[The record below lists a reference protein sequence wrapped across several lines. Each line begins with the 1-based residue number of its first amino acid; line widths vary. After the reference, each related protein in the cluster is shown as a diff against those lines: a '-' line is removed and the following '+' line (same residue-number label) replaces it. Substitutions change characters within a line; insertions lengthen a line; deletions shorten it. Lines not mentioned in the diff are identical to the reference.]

1 MGNEG
6 SKMMTPEE
14 EAAYQAARQ
23 RDAEAEIQAFSEEYR
38 PDIKADYARRAQEKR
53 EHLERESADG
63 PAAADEQAPST
74 VAKKPQLVR
83 SSKSDAVPKPGPK
96 KSTATSEDDRPFG
109 STSKASSHASS
120 PSAVHGADSTEDT
133 AEETNAL
140 AGWGAR
146 KSRLSEIAPRADN
159 ESSRLNITT
168 NTGPDTNQAST
179 ADNGER
185 SQAAPTAHKRHS
197 VFGDERRA
205 SGSKPRKTSAA
216 SMPQSTSGTTTV
228 GRVSSLG
235 RIPKKS
241 IESNII
247 DSDSSSSRRNSS
259 NRPDESEGS
268 TALSTEPPDWYQIL
282 KPSGGRLRGTTYE
295 SDVIAGVKD
304 AIHKAKMHSGS
315 GNGAGLRTQFETLSY
330 YLHKAPFMQVTA
342 QLLRDNRVLH
352 KQDGLQQIFDPEY
365 MAGVPYPDWLQADA
379 RELYNKWRNKN
390 FETNMFWGLE
400 AGRAATRHAEGRA
413 TTIDWNAVNR
423 VSCDHHGNESIVNG
437 QWWPLQLCLLRDG
450 AHGQSQQGIHGKKG
464 HGAFSCVIAGGLAPD
479 NQPYPNIDEGGAV
492 YYCGTDSN
500 DGSVTEGTSRL
511 IESKESGKPIRL
523 IRSHNLKNEYAP
535 EKGFRYDGLY
545 TIVDFEMLDPPNSKR
560 QRHRFKMVR
569 IPGQPPMRGT
579 GDGKRPTMEEL
590 EQLELHRN
598 FSGFAA

>member
-14 EAAYQAARQ
+14 EAAHQAAHQ
-23 RDAEAEIQAFSEEYR
+23 REVDAKIEALSEEFR
-38 PDIKADYARRAQEKR
+38 PGIKAEYAKRAKEKR
-53 EHLERESADG
+53 ERLEQEAADQQ
-63 PAAADEQAPST
+63 AAADEQAPST

-83 SSKSDAVPKPGPK
+83 SSKSDAVPKPRPK
-96 KSTATSEDDRPFG
+96 QSTATSEDDRPSG
-109 STSKASSHASS
+109 STSKASSHANS
-120 PSAVHGADSTEDT
+120 PSAVHGADATEET

-168 NTGPDTNQAST
+168 KPGLDTNQAST
-179 ADNGER
+179 TDNGER
-185 SQAAPTAHKRHS
+185 SQAAPIAHKRHS

-216 SMPQSTSGTTTV
+216 T
-228 GRVSSLG
+228 
-235 RIPKKS
+235 
-241 IESNII
+241 
-247 DSDSSSSRRNSS
+247 
-259 NRPDESEGS
+259 
-268 TALSTEPPDWYQIL
+268 
-282 KPSGGRLRGTTYE
+282 
-295 SDVIAGVKD
+295 GVKD

-330 YLHKAPFMQVTA
+330 YLHKAPFMQVTE

-479 NQPYPNIDEGGAV
+479 NQPYPNIDKGDTV

-523 IRSHNLKNEYAP
+523 IRSHKLKNEYAP

-545 TIVDFEMLDPPNSKR
+545 TIVDFEMLDRPNSKR

-579 GDGKRPTMEEL
+579 GDGKRPTKEEL

>member
-6 SKMMTPEE
+6 SKMTPEE
-14 EAAYQAARQ
+14 QDAHQAAHQ
-23 RDAEAEIQAFSEEYR
+23 REVDAQIEAHSERFRPEIRAE
-38 PDIKADYARRAQEKR
+38 YARLAKEKR
-53 EHLERESADG
+53 ERLERE
-63 PAAADEQAPST
+63 AADKQAEST

-83 SSKSDAVPKPGPK
+83 SSKSEAVAKPRPQQPI
-96 KSTATSEDDRPFG
+96 ATSEDDGPSR
-109 STSKASSHASS
+109 STSKASSRANSL
-120 PSAVHGADSTEDT
+120 SAVHAADATKET
-133 AEETNAL
+133 AKEKDAL
-140 AGWGAR
+140 AGWEAR
-146 KSRLSEIAPRADN
+146 KSRLSEVAPRADSDSTRSN
-159 ESSRLNITT
+159 NITKSR
-168 NTGPDTNQAST
+168 PDTDQGSST
-179 ADNGER
+179 DNGEPSR
-185 SQAAPTAHKRHS
+185 AAPAAHKRHS
-197 VFGDERRA
+197 VFGDERGA
-205 SGSKPRKTSAA
+205 TTSKPRKTSAA
-216 SMPQSTSGTTTV
+216 SVPQSTGGTTTV
-228 GRVSSLG
+228 NGVSSLG

-241 IESNII
+241 IDSNNI
-247 DSDSSSSRRNSS
+247 DSGSRRNSN
-259 NRPDESEGS
+259 NRPGESENL
-268 TALSTEPPDWYQIL
+268 TALSTEPPEWYQAL
-282 KPSGGRLRGTTYE
+282 KPSGGRVRGTTFE
-295 SDVIAGVKD
+295 SGVIAGIKD
-304 AIHKAKMHSGS
+304 AINKAKLHRGS
-315 GNGAGLRTQFETLSY
+315 GNVAGLRSQFETLSR
-330 YLHKAPFMQVTA
+330 YLHKAPFMQVTG

-352 KQDGLQQIFDPEY
+352 KQDGLQQIFDPEH
-365 MAGVPYPDWLQADA
+365 MAGVPYPEWLQADA

-390 FETNMFWGLE
+390 FETNIFWGLE

-479 NQPYPNIDEGGAV
+479 NQPYPNIDEGDIV

-545 TIVDFEMLDPPNSKR
+545 TIVNFEMLDPPNSKR

-569 IPGQPPMRGT
+569 VPGQPPMRGT
-579 GDGKRPTMEEL
+579 GEGKRPTKEEL

-598 FSGFAA
+598 FSGFAG

>member
-14 EAAYQAARQ
+14 EAAHQAARQ
-23 RDAEAEIQAFSEEYR
+23 REAEAEIEAFSEEYR

-53 EHLERESADG
+53 ERLERESADE
-63 PAAADEQAPST
+63 PAGSA
-74 VAKKPQLVR
+74 VVKKPQLVR
-83 SSKSDAVPKPGPK
+83 SSKSDAVPKPGLK
-96 KSTATSEDDRPFG
+96 RSTTTREDGRPSE
-109 STSKASSHASS
+109 STSKPSSRASSSS
-120 PSAVHGADSTEDT
+120 AIQTADATEEIAKEKD
-133 AEETNAL
+133 AL

-146 KSRLSEIAPRADN
+146 KSRLSEVAPRADN
-159 ESSRLNITT
+159 ESTRSNNNTT
-168 NTGPDTNQAST
+168 KPRPDTNQAST
-179 ADNGER
+179 TDNEER
-185 SQAAPTAHKRHS
+185 SQTAPTAHKRHS
-197 VFGDERRA
+197 VFGDEQRA

-216 SMPQSTSGTTTV
+216 SVPQSTSGTATV

-241 IESNII
+241 IDSNTI
-247 DSDSSSSRRNSS
+247 DSDGSSRRNSS
-259 NRPDESEGS
+259 NRPCESEDS
-268 TALSTEPPDWYQIL
+268 TALSTEPPDWYQAL
-282 KPSGGRLRGTTYE
+282 KPSGGRLRGTTFE
-295 SDVIAGVKD
+295 SNVIAGVKD
-304 AIHKAKMHSGS
+304 AINKAKMHSGS
-315 GNGAGLRTQFETLSY
+315 GNGAGLHNQFEILSH
-330 YLHKAPFMQVTA
+330 YLHKAPFMQVNE
-342 QLLRDNRVLH
+342 QLLRDNRMLH
-352 KQDGLQQIFDPEY
+352 KQDGLQQIFNPEY

-379 RELYNKWRNKN
+379 KELYNKWRNKN
-390 FETNMFWGLE
+390 FETNLFWGLE

-479 NQPYPNIDEGGAV
+479 NQPYPNIDEGNTV

-569 IPGQPPMRGT
+569 VPGQPPMRGT
-579 GDGKRPTMEEL
+579 GDGKRPTKEEL

>member
-6 SKMMTPEE
+6 SKMTPEE
-14 EAAYQAARQ
+14 QDAHQAAHQ
-23 RDAEAEIQAFSEEYR
+23 REVDARIEAHSERFRPEIRAE
-38 PDIKADYARRAQEKR
+38 YARLAKEKR
-53 EHLERESADG
+53 ERLERE
-63 PAAADEQAPST
+63 AADKQAEST

-83 SSKSDAVPKPGPK
+83 SSKSEAVAKPRPQQPI
-96 KSTATSEDDRPFG
+96 ATSEDDGPSR
-109 STSKASSHASS
+109 STSKASSRANSL
-120 PSAVHGADSTEDT
+120 SAVHAADATKET
-133 AEETNAL
+133 AKEKDAL
-140 AGWGAR
+140 AGWEAR
-146 KSRLSEIAPRADN
+146 KSRLSEVAPRADSDSTRSN
-159 ESSRLNITT
+159 NITKSR
-168 NTGPDTNQAST
+168 PDTDQGSST
-179 ADNGER
+179 DNGEPSR
-185 SQAAPTAHKRHS
+185 AAPAAHKRHS
-197 VFGDERRA
+197 VFGDERGA
-205 SGSKPRKTSAA
+205 TTSKPRKTSAA
-216 SMPQSTSGTTTV
+216 SVPQSTGGTTTV
-228 GRVSSLG
+228 NGVSSLG

-241 IESNII
+241 IDSNNI
-247 DSDSSSSRRNSS
+247 DSGSRRNSN
-259 NRPDESEGS
+259 NRPGESENL
-268 TALSTEPPDWYQIL
+268 TALSTEPPEWYQAL
-282 KPSGGRLRGTTYE
+282 KPSGGRVRGTTFE
-295 SDVIAGVKD
+295 SGVIAGIKD
-304 AIHKAKMHSGS
+304 AINKAKLHRGS
-315 GNGAGLRTQFETLSY
+315 GNVAGLRSQFETLSR
-330 YLHKAPFMQVTA
+330 YLHKAPFMQVTG

-352 KQDGLQQIFDPEY
+352 KQDGLQQIFDPEH
-365 MAGVPYPDWLQADA
+365 MAGVPYPEWLQADA

-390 FETNMFWGLE
+390 FETNIFWGLE

-479 NQPYPNIDEGGAV
+479 NQPYPNIDEGDIV

-545 TIVDFEMLDPPNSKR
+545 TIVNFEMLDPPNSKR

-569 IPGQPPMRGT
+569 VPGQPPMRGT
-579 GDGKRPTMEEL
+579 GEGKRPTKEEL

-598 FSGFAA
+598 FSGFAG

>member
-6 SKMMTPEE
+6 SKMTPEE
-14 EAAYQAARQ
+14 QDAHQAAHQREVDAKIEAISERLRPEIKAEHAKLAKETHERIAREAADKQVA
-23 RDAEAEIQAFSEEYR
+23 
-38 PDIKADYARRAQEKR
+38 
-53 EHLERESADG
+53 
-63 PAAADEQAPST
+63 ST

-83 SSKSDAVPKPGPK
+83 SSKADAVPKLGSNQ
-96 KSTATSEDDRPFG
+96 STVEQSRATSADDGPFA
-109 STSKASSHASS
+109 STSKASSRASS
-120 PSAVHGADSTEDT
+120 LSTAHAADATK
-133 AEETNAL
+133 ETVKGDDAL

-146 KSRLSEIAPRADN
+146 KNRLSQVGPTTDSEIIRSN
-159 ESSRLNITT
+159 NNITKPRIDPNEAP
-168 NTGPDTNQAST
+168 NTEE
-179 ADNGER
+179 GER
-185 SQAAPTAHKRHS
+185 PQAAAMSHKRHN
-197 VFGDERRA
+197 VFSDERRA
-205 SGSKPRKTSAA
+205 SVSKPRKMSAA
-216 SMPQSTSGTTTV
+216 SVPQSTSGATPV
-228 GRVSSLG
+228 GRVPSLG

-241 IESNII
+241 IDSNNMN
-247 DSDSSSSRRNSS
+247 SGNSSRRTSGNVQG
-259 NRPDESEGS
+259 ESED
-268 TALSTEPPDWYQIL
+268 STEPPNWYQAL
-282 KPSGGRLRGTTYE
+282 KPSGGRIRGTTFE
-295 SDVIAGVKD
+295 SGIIAGVKD
-304 AIHKAKMHSGS
+304 AINKAKAHRGS
-315 GNGAGLRTQFETLSY
+315 GNDVALQTQFETLSH
-330 YLHKAPFMQVTA
+330 YLHKAPFMQVTG

-352 KQDGLQQIFDPEY
+352 KQDGLQQIFDSEY
-365 MAGVPYPDWLQADA
+365 MAGVPYPEWLQADA
-379 RELYNKWRNKN
+379 KELYNKWRNRN
-390 FETNMFWGLE
+390 FETNLFWGLE

-479 NQPYPNIDEGGAV
+479 NQPYPNIDEGDTV

-569 IPGQPPMRGT
+569 VPGQPPMRGT
-579 GDGKRPTMEEL
+579 GDGKRPTKEEL

-598 FSGFAA
+598 FSGFAG

>member
-14 EAAYQAARQ
+14 EAAHQAARQ
-23 RDAEAEIQAFSEEYR
+23 REAEAEIEAFSEEYR

-53 EHLERESADG
+53 ERLGRQAV
-63 PAAADEQAPST
+63 DEQAAST
-74 VAKKPQLVR
+74 FAKKPQLIR

-96 KSTATSEDDRPFG
+96 QSTATGEDDRPSG
-109 STSKASSHASS
+109 STSKAPSRASS
-120 PSAVHGADSTEDT
+120 LSAVHAADATEET

-140 AGWGAR
+140 AGWEAR
-146 KSRLSEIAPRADN
+146 KSRLSEVAPRADN
-159 ESSRLNITT
+159 E
-168 NTGPDTNQAST
+168 
-179 ADNGER
+179 ER
-185 SQAAPTAHKRHS
+185 SQAAPIAHKRHS

-205 SGSKPRKTSAA
+205 IGSKPKKTSAT
-216 SMPQSTSGTTTV
+216 SVPQSTRGTTTA

-241 IESNII
+241 IDSDNI
-247 DSDSSSSRRNSS
+247 DSGSSSSRWNSS
-259 NRPDESEGS
+259 TCQGEGENS
-268 TALSTEPPDWYQIL
+268 TALSTEPPDWYQAL

-295 SDVIAGVKD
+295 SGVIAGVKD
-304 AIHKAKMHSGS
+304 AINKAKMQKSR
-315 GNGAGLRTQFETLSY
+315 NDAGLRTQFETLSH
-330 YLHKAPFMQVTA
+330 YLHKAPFMQVTG

-390 FETNMFWGLE
+390 FETDIFWGLE

-450 AHGQSQQGIHGKKG
+450 VHGQSQQGIHGKKG

-479 NQPYPNIDEGGAV
+479 NQPYPNIDEGDTV

-569 IPGQPPMRGT
+569 VPGQPPMRGT
-579 GDGKRPTMEEL
+579 GDGKRPTKEEL

>member
-14 EAAYQAARQ
+14 EAAHQAAHQ
-23 RDAEAEIQAFSEEYR
+23 RETDAKIEALSEEFR
-38 PDIKADYARRAQEKR
+38 PEIKAEYAKQAKEKR
-53 EHLERESADG
+53 ERLERE
-63 PAAADEQAPST
+63 AADEKAPST
-74 VAKKPQLVR
+74 VANKPQLVR
-83 SSKSDAVPKPGPK
+83 SSKSDAVPKSAPK
-96 KSTATSEDDRPFG
+96 QSAAPSEDDRPSG
-109 STSKASSHASS
+109 STSKASSRASS
-120 PSAVHGADSTEDT
+120 PSTVHAADATEET

-146 KSRLSEIAPRADN
+146 KSRLSEIAPGADN

-168 NTGPDTNQAST
+168 KPGPDNNQAST
-179 ADNGER
+179 TDNGER
-185 SQAAPTAHKRHS
+185 SQAAPIAHKRHS

-205 SGSKPRKTSAA
+205 SGSKPRKTSAT
-216 SMPQSTSGTTTV
+216 SVPQSTSGTTTA

-241 IESNII
+241 IDSNNI
-247 DSDSSSSRRNSS
+247 DSGSGSSRRNSS
-259 NRPDESEGS
+259 TRQGEGENS
-268 TALSTEPPDWYQIL
+268 TALSTEPPDWYQAL

-315 GNGAGLRTQFETLSY
+315 GNGAGLRTQFETLSH
-330 YLHKAPFMQVTA
+330 YLHKAPFMQVTG

-352 KQDGLQQIFDPEY
+352 KQDGLQQIFDPEC
-365 MAGVPYPDWLQADA
+365 MAGVPYPEWLQADA
-379 RELYNKWRNKN
+379 KELYNKWRNKN
-390 FETNMFWGLE
+390 FETNLFWGLE
-400 AGRAATRHAEGRA
+400 AGRAATRHAEGRT

-479 NQPYPNIDEGGAV
+479 NQPYPNIDEGNTV

-545 TIVDFEMLDPPNSKR
+545 KIVDFETLDPPNSKR

-569 IPGQPPMRGT
+569 VEGQPPMRGT
-579 GDGKRPTMEEL
+579 GDGKRPTKEEL

>member
-14 EAAYQAARQ
+14 EAALQAARQ
-23 RDAEAEIQAFSEEYR
+23 KEVDAEIEALSEEVR
-38 PDIKADYARRAQEKR
+38 PEIKAEYARRAKEKR
-53 EHLERESADG
+53 ERLERETV
-63 PAAADEQAPST
+63 DEQAAST
-74 VAKKPQLVR
+74 FAKRPQLIR

-96 KSTATSEDDRPFG
+96 QSTATSEDDRPSG
-109 STSKASSHASS
+109 STSKAPSRASS
-120 PSAVHGADSTEDT
+120 LPAVHAADAT
-133 AEETNAL
+133 EETAKEKDAL

-146 KSRLSEIAPRADN
+146 KNRLSEGAPRADN
-159 ESSRLNITT
+159 ESARSNK
-168 NTGPDTNQAST
+168 NTSEPRPDIHQASGT
-179 ADNGER
+179 DNRER
-185 SQAAPTAHKRHS
+185 SQAAPIAHKRHS

-216 SMPQSTSGTTTV
+216 SVPQSISGTTTV

-241 IESNII
+241 IDSNSHSI
-247 DSDSSSSRRNSS
+247 DSGSSSRENSS
-259 NRPDESEGS
+259 NRQGESES
-268 TALSTEPPDWYQIL
+268 LTAVSTEQPNWYQAL

-295 SDVIAGVKD
+295 SDVIAGVKE
-304 AIHKAKMHSGS
+304 AINKAKIHR
-315 GNGAGLRTQFETLSY
+315 GNNAGLRNQFEMLSS
-330 YLHKAPFMQVTA
+330 YLHKAPFMQVTG
-342 QLLRDNRVLH
+342 QLLRDNRILH

-379 RELYNKWRNKN
+379 KELYNKWRNKN
-390 FETNMFWGLE
+390 FETNLFWGLE

-423 VSCDHHGNESIVNG
+423 VSCDHHGSESIVNG

-464 HGAFSCVIAGGLAPD
+464 HGAFSCVVAGGLAPD
-479 NQPYPNIDEGGAV
+479 NQPYPNIDEGNTV

-511 IESKESGKPIRL
+511 IESKESRKPIRL

-569 IPGQPPMRGT
+569 VPGQPPMRGT
-579 GDGKRPTMEEL
+579 GDGKRPTKEEL

>member
-14 EAAYQAARQ
+14 EAAHQAAHQ
-23 RDAEAEIQAFSEEYR
+23 RETDAKIEALSEGFR
-38 PDIKADYARRAQEKR
+38 PKIKAEYAKQAKERRER
-53 EHLERESADG
+53 LERE
-63 PAAADEQAPST
+63 AADEQAPST

-83 SSKSDAVPKPGPK
+83 SSKSDAVPKPKPK
-96 KSTATSEDDRPFG
+96 QSTATSEDDRPSG
-109 STSKASSHASS
+109 STSKAPSRASS
-120 PSAVHGADSTEDT
+120 PSAVHAADATEET

-146 KSRLSEIAPRADN
+146 KSRLSEVAPRADN
-159 ESSRLNITT
+159 ESSRLSITT
-168 NTGPDTNQAST
+168 KSGPDTIQAST
-179 ADNGER
+179 ADNGQR
-185 SQAAPTAHKRHS
+185 SQAAPIAHKRHS

-205 SGSKPRKTSAA
+205 SGSKPRKTSAT
-216 SMPQSTSGTTTV
+216 SVPQSTSGTTIV

-241 IESNII
+241 IDSNSHSI
-247 DSDSSSSRRNSS
+247 DSGGSSRRNSS
-259 NRPDESEGS
+259 NRQGESES
-268 TALSTEPPDWYQIL
+268 LAAVSTEPPDWYQAL

-295 SDVIAGVKD
+295 SDVIAGVKE
-304 AIHKAKMHSGS
+304 AINKAKMHRE
-315 GNGAGLRTQFETLSY
+315 NDAGLRNQFEMLSS
-330 YLHKAPFMQVTA
+330 YLHKAPFMQVTG
-342 QLLRDNRVLH
+342 QLLRDNRILH
-352 KQDGLQQIFDPEY
+352 KQDGLQQIFDPDY

-379 RELYNKWRNKN
+379 KELYNKWRNKN
-390 FETNMFWGLE
+390 FETNMFWGLQ
-400 AGRAATRHAEGRA
+400 AGRAATRYAEGRA

-479 NQPYPNIDEGGAV
+479 NQPYPNIDEGDTV

-500 DGSVTEGTSRL
+500 DGSVTEGTYRL

-569 IPGQPPMRGT
+569 APGQPPMRGT
-579 GDGKRPTMEEL
+579 GDGKRPTKEEL

>member
-6 SKMMTPEE
+6 SKMMTSEE
-14 EAAYQAARQ
+14 EAAHQSARQ
-23 RDAEAEIQAFSEEYR
+23 REARAEIEAFSEEYR

-53 EHLERESADG
+53 ERLGREAV
-63 PAAADEQAPST
+63 DEQAAST
-74 VAKKPQLVR
+74 FAKKPQLIR

-96 KSTATSEDDRPFG
+96 QSTATSEDDRPSG
-109 STSKASSHASS
+109 STSKAPSRASS
-120 PSAVHGADSTEDT
+120 LSAVHAADATEEI

-140 AGWGAR
+140 AGWEAR
-146 KSRLSEIAPRADN
+146 KSRLSEVAARADN

-168 NTGPDTNQAST
+168 KPGPDTNQAST
-179 ADNGER
+179 TDNEER
-185 SQAAPTAHKRHS
+185 SQAAPIGHKRHS

-205 SGSKPRKTSAA
+205 IGSKPRKTSAA
-216 SMPQSTSGTTTV
+216 SVPQSTRGPTTV
-228 GRVSSLG
+228 ATT
-235 RIPKKS
+235 
-241 IESNII
+241 
-247 DSDSSSSRRNSS
+247 
-259 NRPDESEGS
+259 S
-268 TALSTEPPDWYQIL
+268 TALSTEPPDWYQAL

-295 SDVIAGVKD
+295 SGVIAGVKD
-304 AIHKAKMHSGS
+304 AINKAKMQKSR
-315 GNGAGLRTQFETLSY
+315 NDAGLRTQFETLSH
-330 YLHKAPFMQVTA
+330 YLHKAPFMQVTG

-379 RELYNKWRNKN
+379 RELYIKWRNKN
-390 FETNMFWGLE
+390 FETDTFWGLE

-450 AHGQSQQGIHGKKG
+450 VHGQSQQGIHGKKG

-479 NQPYPNIDEGGAV
+479 NQPYPNIDEGDTV

-569 IPGQPPMRGT
+569 VPGQPPMRGT
-579 GDGKRPTMEEL
+579 GDGKRPTKEEL